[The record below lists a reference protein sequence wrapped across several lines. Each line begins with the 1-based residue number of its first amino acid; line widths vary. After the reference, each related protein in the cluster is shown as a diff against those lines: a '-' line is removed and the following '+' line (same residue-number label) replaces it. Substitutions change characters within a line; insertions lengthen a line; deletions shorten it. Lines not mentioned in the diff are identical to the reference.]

1 MSYDDNNRNDPER
14 GAYTPP
20 DDDDLPFRRGGF
32 DARRGEG
39 RRPAPKL
46 LIISLVVLLVL
57 LAAIGLI
64 YGIGGVRSPGDAP
77 PVVGEPVDD
86 LTGPAPVEAQPVDPE
101 ADISA
106 YEPAPEA
113 GTPTFAAPPETVQ
126 PRPEPREP
134 AQDPEPEP
142 QPLPPA
148 QAPATP
154 NPAPADEASPPR
166 TETAPAPRTTPASGS
181 SSVQIGAFS
190 SREIADR
197 EYAAVAAAFPE
208 FARDRTKG
216 VQQVT
221 TSSGQT
227 VYRTTFNGFSR
238 EQAVA
243 FCAALRNAGRE
254 CLVR

>member
-20 DDDDLPFRRGGF
+20 DDDDLPFRF
-32 DARRGEG
+32 DARRETG
-39 RRPAPKL
+39 RPAPRL
-46 LIISLVVLLVL
+46 LIVSVVVLLVL

-77 PVVGEPVDD
+77 PVVGEPVGD
-86 LTGPAPVEAQPVDPE
+86 LTGPAPVEAQPVNPE
-101 ADISA
+101 ADISV

-134 AQDPEPEP
+134 APQPEP

-148 QAPATP
+148 RTAATP
-154 NPAPADEASPPR
+154 TPAPADAASPPQA
-166 TETAPAPRTTPASGS
+166 ETAPAPRTTPASGS
-181 SSVQIGAFS
+181 SAVQIGAFS

-208 FARDRTKG
+208 FARGRTKS

-221 TSSGQT
+221 SSSGQT
-227 VYRTTFNGFSR
+227 LYRTTFNGFSR

-243 FCAALRNAGRE
+243 FCAALRNAGRD